1 MVFYDDQLDESQNE
15 SQEVALEE
23 VAAQPQETPAEEN
36 VEQIETGKKTK
47 KKGANKV
54 KATVSELKKVT
65 WPSFGKVIKQT
76 VVVLSVTLAFLLVV
90 VGIDQ
95 LLYLLYNFLT
105 KNM

>member
-1 MVFYDDQLDESQNE
+1 MAYLDDAKSENQEELQEE
-15 SQEVALEE
+15 VVVEQEV
-23 VAAQPQETPAEEN
+23 QETPAEEN
-36 VEQIETGKKTK
+36 IEQIETTGKKSK
-47 KKGANKV
+47 KKGAGKV

-65 WPSFGKVIKQT
+65 WPTFGKVVKQT
-76 VVVLSVTLAFLLVV
+76 IVVLSVTAAFLLVV